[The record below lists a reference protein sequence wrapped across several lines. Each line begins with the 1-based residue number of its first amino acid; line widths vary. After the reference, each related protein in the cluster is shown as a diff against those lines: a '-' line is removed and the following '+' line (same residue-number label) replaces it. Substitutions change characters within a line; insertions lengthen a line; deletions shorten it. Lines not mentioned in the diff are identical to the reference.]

1 MVGISNLK
9 INERANVEWLN
20 LRVSPQQKIK
30 FISKGNMKIDKIA
43 NGAEYQMD
51 KQFQKLENFRILTI
65 FQTKKKIQIP
75 KVSNLENS
83 QNL

>member
-1 MVGISNLK
+1 
-9 INERANVEWLN
+9 
-20 LRVSPQQKIK
+20 
-30 FISKGNMKIDKIA
+30 MKIDKIA